1 VKDCQA
7 LSEALGMKTL
17 DVSAASM
24 SYLKALVISTPE
36 TSGRLDSRAGL
47 ELIGCYRAIDKP

>member
-36 TSGRLDSRAGL
+36 TSEPS
-47 ELIGCYRAIDKP
+47 